1 MDITAKLLIYWC
13 SRVPI
18 VQHIDV
24 TLYRPCYYFLLK
36 LYRSM
41 CSIYSSRVFFFL
53 CFVFRSVLSIF
64 LFSSHF
70 PIPSA
75 LSFWGPL
82 SASNVFLYT
91 VIWRPLCV
99 CRRWQR
105 VLMAEP
111 CSTIERTKRSPF
123 YIFFC
128 FPFGSVSLSLSRP
141 LLWREGYIAPLPPLT
156 LYDTKPWSIGACIQH
171 SKSFAPSFLLYLSS
185 SLFCFVFFFL
195 LLLFLSIAERER
207 EIMTFNLKKRGN
219 LLDLDGQ
226 TKSPKDW
233 WLLFFLSLPQRLS
246 IEEYMYC

>member
-1 MDITAKLLIYWC
+1 MAAA
-13 SRVPI
+13 V
-18 VQHIDV
+18 
-24 TLYRPCYYFLLK
+24 
-36 LYRSM
+36 
-41 CSIYSSRVFFFL
+41 
-53 CFVFRSVLSIF
+53 
-64 LFSSHF
+64 
-70 PIPSA
+70 
-75 LSFWGPL
+75 
-82 SASNVFLYT
+82 
-91 VIWRPLCV
+91 CV

-123 YIFFC
+123 YIFFLL
-128 FPFGSVSLSLSRP
+128 FPFRLCLSLSLKTSSLTRR
-141 LLWREGYIAPLPPLT
+141 LYSAPPAAHAIW
-156 LYDTKPWSIGACIQH
+156 YEKPWSIGACIQH

-233 WLLFFLSLPQRLS
+233 WLLFFFFSSSEAFDWRVYVLLTCGRIDWYVAGHTSKR
-246 IEEYMYC
+246 YM

>member
-1 MDITAKLLIYWC
+1 MAAA
-13 SRVPI
+13 V
-18 VQHIDV
+18 
-24 TLYRPCYYFLLK
+24 
-36 LYRSM
+36 
-41 CSIYSSRVFFFL
+41 
-53 CFVFRSVLSIF
+53 
-64 LFSSHF
+64 
-70 PIPSA
+70 
-75 LSFWGPL
+75 
-82 SASNVFLYT
+82 
-91 VIWRPLCV
+91 CV

-233 WLLFFLSLPQRLS
+233 WLLFFFFSSSEAFDWRVCTVNVWPYRLVCCWTH
-246 IEEYMYC
+246 IKTLHVEYNLLRGETY